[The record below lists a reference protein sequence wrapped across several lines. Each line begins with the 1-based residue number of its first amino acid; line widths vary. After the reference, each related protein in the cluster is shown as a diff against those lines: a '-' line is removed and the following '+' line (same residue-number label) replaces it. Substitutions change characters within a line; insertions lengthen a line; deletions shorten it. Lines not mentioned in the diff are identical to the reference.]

1 MSPHAFKICIILST
15 CVHLAVL
22 YPRSFLH
29 LIPKQERPSQR
40 IELTY
45 FRSGPIKD
53 VVVKDIKP
61 ITVQKEVKPARY
73 PLSNV
78 VKLAEIKTPEVPEP
92 LIVET
97 YTEPKIDLKSE
108 MPEGFREEKGN
119 TADGS
124 SEDDAM
130 LLEGYHLKVREKIKG
145 MLEKN
150 GKRFTREGEVYVK
163 FVISKAG
170 TLKDLVLYKDSG
182 KEMHSLEAI
191 AIKSIKEASP
201 FPPFDSE
208 IEETELSFKIPIR
221 FTLHP

>member
-1 MSPHAFKICIILST
+1 MSPYAFKICIILST

-22 YPRSFLH
+22 CPRSFLR

-61 ITVQKEVKPARY
+61 ITAQKEVKSVR
-73 PLSNV
+73 NV
-78 VKLAEIKTPEVPEP
+78 AKLAEIKTPEVPEP

-97 YTEPKIDLKSE
+97 YTEPKIDLKAE

-119 TADGS
+119 TADAS
-124 SEDDAM
+124 SEDAAI
-130 LLEGYHLKVREKIKG
+130 LLEGYHLKVREKIKA

-163 FVISKAG
+163 FVISKVG

-182 KEMHSLEAI
+182 KEMRSLEAI
-191 AIKSIKEASP
+191 AIKSVKEASP
-201 FPPFDSE
+201 FPAFDAE